1 MSPALIRFENV
12 TKRFGTQVVLDGVTL
27 EVMEGE
33 LLVVIGHSGS
43 GKTTLLR
50 CVNGLVLPEEG
61 CVLVDGHAVAV
72 GDLTALRRRVGY
84 VIQAGGLF
92 PHMTVEQNVTI
103 VGRATGED
111 TARRSARAA
120 EVLATVGLGDLGPR
134 FPRELSGGQQ
144 QRVGIARALYADPAI
159 MLLDEPFAAVDPLA
173 RMELQD
179 EFARLH
185 RQLHKTML
193 FVTHDLDEA
202 LYLGDRVAV
211 FERGRLLQVDTPR
224 TLRQRPASEYIAR
237 FLRRRAAEGTT

>member
-1 MSPALIRFENV
+1 MNPALIRFENV
-12 TKRFGTQVVLDGVTL
+12 TKRFGTQIVLNGVTL
-27 EVMEGE
+27 DVKEGE

-50 CVNGLVLPEEG
+50 CVNGLVLPEAG
-61 CVLVDGHAVAV
+61 RVLVDGQAVIA
-72 GDLTALRRRVGY
+72 GDLVELRRRIGY

-92 PHMTVEQNVTI
+92 PHMTVEQNVALL
-103 VGRATGED
+103 GRATGE
-111 TARRSARAA
+111 TPERRRERAA

-134 FPRELSGGQQ
+134 YPRELSGGQQ
-144 QRVGIARALYADPAI
+144 QRVGIARGLYADPAI

-193 FVTHDLDEA
+193 FVTHDVDEA

-211 FERGRLLQVDTPR
+211 FEHGRLLQVDTPQ
-224 TLRQRPASEYIAR
+224 TLRQRPASDYIAR
-237 FLRRRAAEGTT
+237 FLRRRAAEAQA